1 MGNDGISLI
10 LEIGIQAVE
19 ARHIHE
25 EDVATQ
31 KVTAWSGDRR
41 QYIVGRNTYYLLV
54 DRLLDM
60 FGEVFLIQ
68 RIMLHLK
75 ARQVGIA
82 QTLDVVDDG
91 LHMVGL
97 RSFGV
102 ELGLSKRSDA
112 ALFPDF
118 ALRDDRRTHRTFE
131 KVGWTDVSMGQ
142 RIDKGGFARLNGSHH
157 NHHKRLAMYLLSA
170 VQQQMHL
177 SVKFRIPLQIR
188 I

>member
-1 MGNDGISLI
+1 
-10 LEIGIQAVE
+10 
-19 ARHIHE
+19 
-25 EDVATQ
+25 
-31 KVTAWSGDRR
+31 
-41 QYIVGRNTYYLLV
+41 
-54 DRLLDM
+54 M

-82 QTLDVVDDG
+82 QALDVVDDG

-131 KVGWTDVSMGQ
+131 KVGWTDVCMGQ

-170 VQQQMHL
+170 VQQQVHL

-188 I
+188 IFCNRLESVTNPRCCLFEQFQACILIVCHCYGMLSGFLYCMLLFRCVIVLNYDHNRV